1 MNARSP
7 LQGNR
12 RVSVSGLSD
21 WVAVLGGATI
31 YDEKQICAAYQIG
44 QALARKGKNILT
56 GATTGIPYAAAI
68 GAREAG
74 ALVVGMSPAGGPSEH
89 LKVFRKPLDQ
99 HDLIVYSGAGVEG
112 RGPLIVRSA
121 AACIFIGGEFG
132 TLNEF
137 TAAWMVGRK
146 ILGVLKGSGGITDAI
161 PSLIART
168 KSTWGS
174 VVVYDENPKSLVAK
188 VCREIEASVPPAPE
202 ADVGHKVRAIVAQFR
217 NKRSAK
223 S

>member
-1 MNARSP
+1 MKR
-7 LQGNR
+7 GRNR
-12 RVSVSGLSD
+12 QFKGQERGETLRD
-21 WVAVLGGATI
+21 WVAVLGGASV
-31 YDEKQICAAYQIG
+31 YDETQILAAYQIG
-44 QALARKGKNILT
+44 QALARKGKNVLT

-74 ALVVGMSPAGGPSEH
+74 ALVVGISPAGSPSEH
-89 LKVFRKPLDQ
+89 IQAFRKPLDY
-99 HDLIVYSGAGVEG
+99 HDLIVYSGVGFEA

-137 TAAWMVGRK
+137 TAAWMVGHK
-146 ILGVLKGSGGITDAI
+146 VLGVLNGSGGITDAL
-161 PSLIART
+161 PSLMAKT

-174 VVVYDENPKSLVAK
+174 VVVYDKNPTSLVAK
-188 VCREIEASVPPAPE
+188 VCKEIEAIVPEVPTGN
-202 ADVGHKVRAIVAQFR
+202 VGRDVRAIVARFR
-217 NKRSAK
+217 RKQSAK